1 VTVPF
6 LSQLNYESARALTF
20 DALYVC
26 LFLLAFVALERFFYF
41 TYLNLR
47 EQRVARAMQ
56 GAGFN
61 AATFLARGRDLVTRS
76 LHEYVSARAREGHAR
91 TDLEDLSSAIYLA
104 LDSRVNARLWVLD
117 TIVTAAPLLG
127 LLGTILG
134 IMETFNS
141 LSQGGISDPGAVS
154 RGIGAA
160 LLATALGI
168 ATALA
173 GLIAHNMLHRYA
185 EHLTTNF
192 KDFLLRL

>member
-1 VTVPF
+1 MTIPF
-6 LSQLNYESARALTF
+6 LSQLNYETARGLTF

-26 LFLLAFVALERFFYF
+26 LFLLAFVALERFLYF

-47 EQRVARAMQ
+47 EQRIARAMRVQ
-56 GAGFN
+56 GFN
-61 AATFLARGRDLVTRS
+61 AATLFARGRDAITRP
-76 LHEYVSARAREGHAR
+76 LHEYVSARAREGHTR
-91 TDLEDLSSAIYLA
+91 TELEDLSSALYLA

-134 IMETFNS
+134 IMQTFNS

-168 ATALA
+168 ATALC
-173 GLIAHNMLHRYA
+173 GLVAHNMLHRYA
-185 EHLTTNF
+185 EFLTTNF